1 MTDLIIPKPM
11 LADNKSIHTAFEL
24 LRFPVFGSP
33 KIDGVRATVRNG
45 VVYARSGDPLRN
57 RLVQEKFRHLNWMD
71 GELTIGDI
79 TAQDLCRKT
88 SGIVNSIEKPID
100 GIAFNVFDHVQHV
113 MDSFC
118 TRMRRMYK
126 DKDVDLVPQVLLQ
139 NLADVERFED
149 EMLELGYEGVMLRSP
164 SAPYKHGRATLREG
178 YLMKLKRFTDA
189 EFKVIGFIERQHNG
203 NAKTKDAFG
212 NSKRSSAK
220 ANKSGR
226 GDLGAIILEGPCGP
240 FQCGS
245 GWSDAE
251 RAEIWRNQDSYMGR
265 LAKIKFFAKGMK
277 DAPRHPTF
285 LAWRDPSDL

>member
-1 MTDLIIPKPM
+1 MTNQPIPKPM

-24 LRFPVFGSP
+24 LRFPVYGSP
-33 KIDGVRATVRNG
+33 KIDGVRATVRDG
-45 VVYARSGDPLRN
+45 VVYARSGDPIRN
-57 RLVQEKFRHLNWMD
+57 RLVQEKFRHLEWMD

-100 GIAFNVFDHVQHV
+100 GIAFNVFDHVQYTL
-113 MDSFC
+113 DSFE
-118 TRMRRMYK
+118 MRKGRIK
-126 DKDVDLVPQVLLQ
+126 GAGINVVPQVLLF
-139 NLADVERFED
+139 NLEEVEHFED
-149 EMLELGYEGVMLRSP
+149 MQLAAGFEGVMLRMP
-164 SAPYKHGRATLREG
+164 YAPYKHGRATLREG

-226 GDLGAIILEGPCGP
+226 GDLGAIVLEGPCGP

-251 RAEIWRNQDSYMGR
+251 RAEIWSNQDSYMGR